1 MHKYPPVM
9 FSEEFQVEFLRAYHE
24 IFDTLG
30 WLIGEHVWNFADFMT
45 KEGII
50 RVDGNKK
57 SISPE
62 TGS

>member
-1 MHKYPPVM
+1 M